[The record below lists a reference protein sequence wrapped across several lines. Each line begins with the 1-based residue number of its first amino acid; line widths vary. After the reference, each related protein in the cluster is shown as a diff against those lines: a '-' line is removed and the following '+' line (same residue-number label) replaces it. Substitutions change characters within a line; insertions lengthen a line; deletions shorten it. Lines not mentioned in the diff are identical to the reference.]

1 MSEKTSIV
9 SSGLAGAAAL
19 AAASGAYAA
28 IVPAASLPPITL
40 TGAPGTFAQNAW
52 DIDGDG
58 FDDMIMLVAN
68 QAGPFTGTTWS
79 SQVAMLGNS
88 AVAYIGGFGAPYA
101 YSLPA
106 GIDVGSQNFDPGF
119 GTYGQVI
126 LGSDYGGSLY
136 GQFVGAGELGYL
148 GIRFQNVSGDHF
160 AWALVRSTLGQ
171 SLEVLGAYYN
181 DTPLG
186 AIQTGQVPAPG
197 TLAALAFGAAAFSRR
212 SRKNAS

>member
-1 MSEKTSIV
+1 MSEKSTIV

-40 TGAPGTFAQNAW
+40 TTPNGFGQTPW

-58 FDDMIMLVAN
+58 FDDMVMLVADN
-68 QAGPFTGTTWS
+68 SGPFPGTTWS
-79 SQVAMLGNS
+79 SQVAMIGNS

-106 GIDVGSQNFDPGF
+106 GVDVGSQNFDPGF
-119 GTYGQVI
+119 GSYGQII

-136 GQFVGAGELGYL
+136 GQFVGAGETGYL
-148 GIRFQNVSGDHF
+148 GIRFANVSGDHF
-160 AWALVRSTLGQ
+160 AWALVRSTLGN
-171 SLEVLGAYYN
+171 SLEVLAAYYN

-186 AIQTGQVPAPG
+186 AIETGQIPAPG

>member
-1 MSEKTSIV
+1 MSEKTTV
-9 SSGLAGAAAL
+9 LSSGLAGAAAL

-40 TGAPGTFAQNAW
+40 TGAPGTINATPW

-58 FDDMIMLVAN
+58 FDDLLMLVAN
-68 QAGPFTGTTWS
+68 GAGPFTGTDWS

-88 AVAYIGGFGAPYA
+88 AVAYLGFFGAPYA

-106 GIDVGSQNFDPGF
+106 GVEVSTAPFQPGF
-119 GTYGQVI
+119 GAYGQII

-136 GQFVGAGELGYL
+136 GEFTGAGELGYL
-148 GIRFQNVSGDHF
+148 GIRFSNVSGDHF
-160 AWALVRSTLGQ
+160 AWALVRSTMGT

-186 AIQTGQVPAPG
+186 TIETGEVPAPG

-212 SRKNAS
+212 SRKNAA

>member
-9 SSGLAGAAAL
+9 GSGLAGAAAL

-40 TGAPGTFAQNAW
+40 TGAPATINATPW

-58 FDDMIMLVAN
+58 FDDLLMLVAN
-68 QAGPFTGTTWS
+68 QSGPFTNTTWS

-88 AVAYIGGFGAPYA
+88 AVAYIGFFGAPYA

-106 GIDVGSQNFDPGF
+106 GVDVGSQPFDPGF
-119 GTYGQVI
+119 GAYGQVI

-148 GIRFQNVSGDHF
+148 GIRFTNGTGDHF
-160 AWALVRSTLGQ
+160 AWALVRSTMGA

-186 AIQTGQVPAPG
+186 AIQTGQIPAPG

-212 SRKNAS
+212 SRKNAA